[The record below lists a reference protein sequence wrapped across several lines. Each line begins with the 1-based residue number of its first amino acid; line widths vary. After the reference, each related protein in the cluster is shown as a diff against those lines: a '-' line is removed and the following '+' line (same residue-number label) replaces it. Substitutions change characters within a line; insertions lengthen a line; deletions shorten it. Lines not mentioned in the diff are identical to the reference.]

1 MAAPVLFLLRPTLSA
16 MGPILPMDLILATG
30 LILATLSVVWV
41 HRVIEIANDVVDA
54 LCGSR
59 KCNWNRGHQYN
70 GSSSAKQ
77 SSTYRKSRHLIVLLD
92 WPGAKIARRS
102 ISYVGERDESGQ
114 GRKLLSR
121 LYFNV
126 YEAS

>member
-59 KCNWNRGHQYN
+59 MCNWNRGHQYN
-70 GSSSAKQ
+70 CSSSAKQ
-77 SSTYRKSRHLIVLLD
+77 SSTH
-92 WPGAKIARRS
+92 
-102 ISYVGERDESGQ
+102 
-114 GRKLLSR
+114 
-121 LYFNV
+121 
-126 YEAS
+126 

>member
-16 MGPILPMDLILATG
+16 MGPILPMD

-59 KCNWNRGHQYN
+59 MCNWNRGHQYN

-77 SSTYRKSRHLIVLLD
+77 V
-92 WPGAKIARRS
+92 
-102 ISYVGERDESGQ
+102 
-114 GRKLLSR
+114 
-121 LYFNV
+121 
-126 YEAS
+126 

>member
-30 LILATLSVVWV
+30 LMLATGLILAPLGVVWA

-59 KCNWNRGHQYN
+59 MCNWNRGH
-70 GSSSAKQ
+70 
-77 SSTYRKSRHLIVLLD
+77 
-92 WPGAKIARRS
+92 
-102 ISYVGERDESGQ
+102 
-114 GRKLLSR
+114 
-121 LYFNV
+121 
-126 YEAS
+126 

>member
-1 MAAPVLFLLRPTLSA
+1 M
-16 MGPILPMDLILATG
+16 LATG

-59 KCNWNRGHQYN
+59 MCNWNRGHQYN

-77 SSTYRKSRHLIVLLD
+77 SNTH
-92 WPGAKIARRS
+92 
-102 ISYVGERDESGQ
+102 
-114 GRKLLSR
+114 
-121 LYFNV
+121 
-126 YEAS
+126 

>member
-1 MAAPVLFLLRPTLSA
+1 M
-16 MGPILPMDLILATG
+16 LATG

-59 KCNWNRGHQYN
+59 MRNWNRGHQYN

-77 SSTYRKSRHLIVLLD
+77 SNTH
-92 WPGAKIARRS
+92 
-102 ISYVGERDESGQ
+102 
-114 GRKLLSR
+114 
-121 LYFNV
+121 
-126 YEAS
+126 